1 MIPKEKKEITGWESP
16 AAIHPGEFLEEILEE
31 YHLSQVDLSERIG
44 LTPKVIN
51 EIIKGKNP
59 ITRQT
64 AFKLSKV
71 FPMSADYWVNLQQGY
86 EDDNARIE
94 EVKKLAKEATEYLPK
109 FEETY
114 KELAGLGL
122 SYGVSGLR
130 FVEKNFNQITLEL
143 QKFFGTDSLLYVEE
157 GVKQFAFRKY
167 DRDHLNS
174 YSLSAWLRIGEIKA
188 QKTEVAPYDE
198 KKLKESLVVLKKL
211 SQKEIKDYLPTV
223 EKILADC
230 GVVLAYMPHMKN
242 THTQGAS
249 KWISPTKVLLMLN
262 AHKRD
267 EGKFWFNLFHEIGH
281 ILLHSKKECFVD
293 IDGANSTEIE
303 KEADNF
309 AQKHLITD
317 FTKTLEVFK
326 QSLRESRGLVHTMKS
341 CADMNGVS
349 SAIVAGRFTYHFKD
363 DVKIYPLMSKFLK
376 KRIEY
381 TNV

>member
-1 MIPKEKKEITGWESP
+1 MMPKEKKEIVGWESP
-16 AAIHPGEFLEEILEE
+16 IAIHPGEFLEEILEE

-44 LTPKVIN
+44 ITPKVIN

-59 ITRQT
+59 ITRPT

-71 FPMSADYWVNLQQGY
+71 FPVSADYWVNLQQGY
-86 EDDNARIE
+86 EDDKARID
-94 EVKKLAKEATEYLPK
+94 EVKRLAREATEYLPK
-109 FEETY
+109 FQETY
-114 KELAGLGL
+114 KELAGLKLDYVLGL
-122 SYGVSGLR
+122 HW
-130 FVEKNFNQITLEL
+130 VEKNFNQITLEL
-143 QKFFGTDSLLYVEE
+143 QKFFGADSLLYVEE
-157 GVKQFAFRKY
+157 RMKTYAFRKY
-167 DRDHLNS
+167 ERTNLNP

-188 QKTEVAPYDE
+188 QKTEVASYDE
-198 KKLKESLVVLKKL
+198 KRLKESLVVLKKL
-211 SQKEIKDYLPTV
+211 SQKEIKDYLPMV

-281 ILLHSKKECFVD
+281 ILLHSRKECFVD
-293 IDGANSTEIE
+293 IDGGNSSEIE
-303 KEADNF
+303 KEADDF
-309 AQKHLITD
+309 SQKHLIPD
-317 FTKTLEVFK
+317 FIKTMDVFK
-326 QSLRESRGLVHTMKS
+326 QSLRESRGLVPTMKS

-363 DVKIYPLMSKFLK
+363 DAKIYPLMSKFLK

-381 TNV
+381 TNI